1 MTEFIVVMIT
11 SPEREE
17 ARAIARALLEKR
29 QAACVGIYP
38 QGESLFRWEGK
49 IDRAE
54 EFLLI
59 AKTGKELLEP
69 LVETVKS
76 LHGYEVPEIVALP
89 IAGGSKEYLDW
100 LDSEV
105 SP

>member
-11 SPEREE
+11 SPEGEE

-29 QAACVGIYP
+29 LAACVGIYP
-38 QGESLFRWEGK
+38 KGESLFRWEGK

-54 EFLLI
+54 EHLLI
-59 AKTGKELLEP
+59 AKTRKELLEP
-69 LVETVKS
+69 LIATVQS
-76 LHGYEVPEIVALP
+76 IHSYEVPEIVALP

>member
-1 MTEFIVVMIT
+1 MTEFVVVMIT
-11 SPEREE
+11 SPDREE
-17 ARAIARALLEKR
+17 ARKIASVLLEKR

-38 QGESLFRWEGK
+38 RGESFFWWEGK

-59 AKTGKELLEP
+59 AKTKKELLDG
-69 LVETVKS
+69 LIETVKS
-76 LHGYEVPEIVALP
+76 LHGYEVPEIIALP
-89 IAGGSKEYLDW
+89 LAGGSREYLDW
-100 LDSEV
+100 LQSEV

>member
-17 ARAIARALLEKR
+17 ARAIARALIEKR

-38 QGESLFRWEGK
+38 KGESLFRWEGK

-54 EFLLI
+54 EHLLI
-59 AKTGKELLEP
+59 AKTRKELLEP
-69 LVETVKS
+69 LAETVKS

>member
-1 MTEFIVVMIT
+1 MDEFVLVMIT

-17 ARAIARALLEKR
+17 ARAIARALLERR

-38 QGESLFRWEGK
+38 RGESFFWWEGK

-59 AKTGKELLEP
+59 AKTTRELLDG
-69 LVETVKS
+69 LTATVKEI
-76 LHGYEVPEIVALP
+76 HGYEVPEIVALP
-89 IAGGSKEYLDW
+89 LAGGSGEYLDW
-100 LDSEV
+100 LRGEV
-105 SP
+105 SR